1 MHVHIQIN
9 SEYLNRGNQT
19 NKGKECLYIT
29 TGKTVFSEDYFFF
42 SWTNTK
48 ADTTKNSAFSSVST
62 VSYCL
67 TLH

>member
-29 TGKTVFSEDYFFF
+29 TGKTVFSDDYFFCFF

-48 ADTTKNSAFSSVST
+48 AEKRRGVVITN
-62 VSYCL
+62 L
-67 TLH
+67 I

>member
-29 TGKTVFSEDYFFF
+29 TGKTVFSDDYFFVF
-42 SWTNTK
+42 FPGQIQRQRK
-48 ADTTKNSAFSSVST
+48 GEV
-62 VSYCL
+62 L
-67 TLH
+67 

>member
-29 TGKTVFSEDYFFF
+29 TGKTVLAMTIFLFFF
-42 SWTNTK
+42 LDKYKGREK
-48 ADTTKNSAFSSVST
+48 ARCCD
-62 VSYCL
+62 Y
-67 TLH
+67 